1 MALKLKTYEDQAKL
15 SVWLAALGGLAAL
28 GVLVLIFRNASFE
41 GSTIYVTYNPNGF
54 WLPTLGVGI
63 LVALAAAAIG
73 FFVALNSAGQRR
85 NTRSALAWQAFFV
98 NAVIITVVLSA
109 ALFFFFTRNPF
120 VPR

>member
-1 MALKLKTYEDQAKL
+1 
-15 SVWLAALGGLAAL
+15 
-28 GVLVLIFRNASFE
+28 
-41 GSTIYVTYNPNGF
+41 VTYNPNGF

-109 ALFFFFTRNPF
+109 ALFFLFTRNPF
-120 VPR
+120 VPK